1 MKTRP
6 GADCDADPEL
16 LIAKCRL
23 KLKKIGKS
31 MRPFRYDLN
40 QIPYDYTV
48 EVTNRFKGLDLVYR
62 VPGELWV
69 EIHTIVPEVV
79 TKAIPKKKK
88 YKKTKWLSE
97 EALQITEERREA
109 KGKGERERYTQ
120 LNAEFQRRARRIK
133 KASFNEQHKEI
144 EENDGMEKTRDLIK
158 KTGDIKGTFHVGMG
172 TIKDRNVKDL
182 TEVEEIKNRWQEYT
196 ETIQKSLND
205 LEIHNGVVTHL
216 EPDIWSVKSSKT

>member
-1 MKTRP
+1 MVNITIRFILFFAVKDGETLFKVRKTRP
-6 GADCDADPEL
+6 GADCDSDHEL

-48 EVTNRFKGLDLVYR
+48 EVTKRFEGLDLVDR
-62 VPGELWV
+62 VPGELWM

-79 TKAIPKKKK
+79 TKSIPKKKK
-88 YKKTKWLSE
+88 YKKAKLLSE
-97 EALQITEERREA
+97 EALQIAEERRES

-120 LNAEFQRRARRIK
+120 LNAEFQRIARRIK
-133 KASFNEQHKEI
+133 KASFKEQHKEV

-158 KTGDIKGTFHVGMG
+158 KTGDIKGTFHVGMS

-196 ETIQKSLND
+196 ETIQK
-205 LEIHNGVVTHL
+205 
-216 EPDIWSVKSSKT
+216 KS